1 MGATNRSTLERPA
14 TTLSTAPDLP
24 PLVPDLGPAE
34 GVQKDPYRTWRGS
47 LPAREHRYTRNIYRW
62 QFHPRKKRGHFV
74 GPTKRGK
81 GTKVM
86 AIADASGLPVAIDI
100 QSASPH
106 EVKLVESTIKS
117 RFVSKPPKRLI
128 GDKAY
133 DSDPLDNLLREHYGT
148 ELIAPHKANRKKP
161 KTQDGRA
168 LRRYRR
174 RWKVERLFSWLHN
187 FRRLVTRW
195 EYHADN
201 FLGMLQLGCIVILLR
216 YF

>member
-1 MGATNRSTLERPA
+1 
-14 TTLSTAPDLP
+14 
-24 PLVPDLGPAE
+24 
-34 GVQKDPYRTWRGS
+34 
-47 LPAREHRYTRNIYRW
+47 
-62 QFHPRKKRGHFV
+62 
-74 GPTKRGK
+74 
-81 GTKVM
+81 M

-106 EVKLVESTIKS
+106 EVKLVEATMES
-117 RFVSKPPKRLI
+117 RFVRQPPQRMI

-133 DSDPLDNLLREHYGT
+133 DSDPLDQRLRDRYGT
-148 ELIAPHKANRKKP
+148 ELIAPHKSNRKKP
-161 KTQDGRA
+161 KTQDGRP

-187 FRRLVTRW
+187 FRRLTTRW

-201 FLGMLQLGCIVILLR
+201 FLGMLQLGCTVILLR

>member
-1 MGATNRSTLERPA
+1 
-14 TTLSTAPDLP
+14 
-24 PLVPDLGPAE
+24 
-34 GVQKDPYRTWRGS
+34 
-47 LPAREHRYTRNIYRW
+47 
-62 QFHPRKKRGHFV
+62 
-74 GPTKRGK
+74 
-81 GTKVM
+81 M

-106 EVKLVESTIKS
+106 EVKLVESTIAS
-117 RFVSKPPKRLI
+117 RFVSQPPELLI

-133 DSDPLDNLLREHYGT
+133 DSDPLDNRLRELYGT

-174 RWKVERLFSWLHN
+174 RWKVERLFSWLYN
-187 FRRLVTRW
+187 FRRLSTRW
-195 EYHADN
+195 EFYADN

>member
-1 MGATNRSTLERPA
+1 MGASNRCTLERSA
-14 TTLSTAPDLP
+14 ATLSSASDLP
-24 PLVPDLGPAE
+24 PLVPDLGQAG
-34 GVQKDPYRTWRGS
+34 GVQTDPYRTGRGS
-47 LPAREHRYTRNIYRW
+47 LPTRGHRYSRNLYRW
-62 QFHPRKKRGHFV
+62 QFYPRKKRGHFV

-106 EVKLVESTIKS
+106 EVKLVKSTIKS
-117 RFVSKPPKRLI
+117 CFISKAPQRII
-128 GDKAY
+128 GDRAY
-133 DSDPLDNLLREHYGT
+133 DSDPLDKCLLQQYGT
-148 ELIAPHKANRKKP
+148 ELIAPHKTNRKKP
-161 KTQDGRA
+161 KTQDGRV
-168 LRRYRR
+168 LRRYQR

-195 EYHADN
+195 EFHADN